1 LIFSYFGKGQVF
13 AFEVH
18 THKVFLM
25 H

>member
-13 AFEVH
+13 AFEVY
-18 THKVFLM
+18 THKVLLM